1 MANNR
6 FSKEVMVG
14 QFEATTNSIKL
25 PSMVSIPEDD
35 FRMGTSEE
43 DIRRLV
49 LKESDWAYEWSDQ
62 DLFASEQPNFT
73 FHCKAFEIGQHQ
85 VTNAEYHVF
94 IIATG
99 YRLPRGWIGFRYPD
113 TFDNHPVVGVS
124 KKDAEAYI
132 AWINGLSRKN
142 YRLPTEEE
150 WEYACRGNDG
160 RIFPWGN
167 IFDPWRCN
175 TSESERK
182 GTTAVDYY
190 APSGNSPF
198 GVMDMVG
205 NVWEWTS
212 SVFRPYPHRLE
223 DPNADPSIKPMYV
236 IRGGS
241 WYYSRKLARSAARE
255 AMPAEHASAQIGFR
269 LAHSI

>member
-6 FSKEVMVG
+6 YGKEVMVG

-25 PSMVSIPEDD
+25 PTMMPVPEDD
-35 FRMGTSEE
+35 FRMGTSDE
-43 DIRRLV
+43 DIKRLV

-73 FHCKAFEIGQHQ
+73 FHCSAFELGQHQ

-99 YRLPRGWIGFRYPD
+99 YRLPRGWVGFRYPD
-113 TFDNHPVVGVS
+113 TLDNHPVVGVS

-132 AWINGLSRKN
+132 NWINGLSGKH

-190 APSGNSPF
+190 SPSGNSPF

-212 SVFRPYPHRLE
+212 SIFRPYPHLPNE
-223 DPNADPSIKPMYV
+223 GLGDPTTRPNYV

-255 AMPAEHASAQIGFR
+255 AMQAEHASAQLGFR
-269 LAHSI
+269 LAQSL

>member
-6 FSKEVMVG
+6 YGKDTLAG
-14 QFEATTNSIKL
+14 QIETGTNTVKL
-25 PSMVSIPEDD
+25 PIMISIPEDN
-35 FRMGTSEE
+35 FRMGTSDD
-43 DIRRLV
+43 DINRLV

-73 FHCKAFEIGQHQ
+73 CHCNPFEIGQHQ
-85 VTNAEYHVF
+85 VTNAEYNVF
-94 IIATG
+94 IITTG

-113 TFDNHPVVGVS
+113 TLDNHPVTGVS
-124 KKDAEAYI
+124 KKDAEAY
-132 AWINGLSRKN
+132 AGWLNGMTGKQ

-205 NVWEWTS
+205 NIWEWTS
-212 SVFRPYPHRLE
+212 SVYKSYPL
-223 DPNADPSIKPMYV
+223 PPQANSADADVRANFV

-255 AMPAEHASAQIGFR
+255 TMQRDHTSAQLGFR
-269 LAHSI
+269 LAKSI